1 MPAAADRVRPANPQD
16 VDAAVETLGQAFAD
30 YSWIRHTVAADD
42 HGQRVRRMQRLFFEH
57 IGLVHGSAW
66 VSDDVSAVA
75 VWTTPDTDVAAAF
88 APLAE
93 AAAEIS
99 GDRAEF
105 SARAEEAM
113 NPHRPTTP
121 VWFLGTVGVR
131 PDVQG
136 RGLGKAVIQP
146 GLDAAEKAGVPA
158 FLETSEEG
166 NVRLYEK
173 LGFTITAEVRLPDDG
188 PTTWC
193 MVREP
198 VR

>member
-1 MPAAADRVRPANPQD
+1 MPAAAVRVRPATAQD

-30 YSWIRHTVAADD
+30 YAWTRHTVAADD
-42 HGQRVRRMQRLFFEH
+42 HGRRVRRMQRLFFEH
-57 IGLVHGSAW
+57 IGLNHGSVW
-66 VSDDVSAVA
+66 VSDDASAVA
-75 VWTTPDTDVAAAF
+75 VWTTPDTDAAAAF

-93 AAAEIS
+93 AAGEIS

-113 NPHRPTTP
+113 SPHRPTTP

-131 PDVQG
+131 PDMQG
-136 RGLGKAVIQP
+136 RGLGKEVIRP
-146 GLDAAEKAGVPA
+146 GLEAADRAGVPA
-158 FLETSEEG
+158 FLETSETG

-173 LGFTITAEVRLPDDG
+173 LGFTITAEVTLPDGG
-188 PTTWC
+188 PTTWS

-198 VR
+198 TT